1 MKAPNYFPVSTTHY
15 STTLSINIRRTKGWQ
30 GYGMYMAIQQILAST
45 ADRKLSID
53 EVPEIAF
60 QLRLTVTEVQNII
73 SSYYIIEDGFFYS
86 PELEEALSYFDA
98 KYNKA
103 SLAGKK
109 SSEALTPEERKLK
122 ASNASKAR
130 WHKNRNSHPIEL
142 EKDAN
147 TSAIVSI
154 DAKNSRQNA
163 NNKIEENIIGVKKM
177 EEIKTEIKTEIND
190 MEVNHIKENLI
201 EPGFSLSPTEIQ
213 NSIDD
218 YLSKSSNFFS
228 GDNINVVVNTYT
240 DYYKQ
245 YPSSDLSISKFEQI
259 LYYQLL
265 GITMSKDVNDL
276 NNYISTHP
284 ITIQPADVHNTNR
297 IIGENTNIKDGFNKI
312 IGEVYANIND
322 NVN

>member
-30 GYGMYMAIQQILAST
+30 GYGIYMAIQQILACT
-45 ADRKLSID
+45 LERKLSID

-60 QLRLTVTEVQNII
+60 QLRLTEMEVQNII

-86 PELEEALSYFDA
+86 PELDEALSYFDA

-109 SSEALTPEERKLK
+109 SSESLTPEERKLK
-122 ASNASKAR
+122 ASKASKAR
-130 WHKNRNSHPIEL
+130 WHKSRNSHPLVENT
-142 EKDAN
+142 N
-147 TSAIVSI
+147 TSAYVSI
-154 DAKNSRQNA
+154 DAKNPQQNA
-163 NNKIEENIIGVKKM
+163 NNKIEENIIEVKIN
-177 EEIKTEIKTEIND
+177 EEKKTEINEI
-190 MEVNHIKENLI
+190 EVDHSKQNLN
-201 EPGFSLSPTEIQ
+201 EPGFPLSPIEIQ

-218 YLSKSSNFFS
+218 YLSKSSKFFI
-228 GDNINVVVNTYT
+228 GDNINVVVNTYSE
-240 DYYKQ
+240 YYKQ
-245 YPSSDLSISKFEQI
+245 YPGSDLSISKFEQV

-265 GITMSKDVNDL
+265 SMTMSIDVKDL

-284 ITIQPADVHNTNR
+284 ITVQPADVHITNR
-297 IIGENTNIKDGFNKI
+297 IIGENTNIQDGFNKI
-312 IGEVYANIND
+312 IEEVYANIND